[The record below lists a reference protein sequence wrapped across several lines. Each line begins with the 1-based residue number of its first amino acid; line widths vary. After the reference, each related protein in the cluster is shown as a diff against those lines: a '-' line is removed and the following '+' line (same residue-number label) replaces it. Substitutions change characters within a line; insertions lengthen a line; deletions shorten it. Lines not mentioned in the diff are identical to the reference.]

1 MFEAR
6 ISNGMILKKIIEAIK
21 DLVADVN
28 FDISSEGISLQ
39 AMDASHVALVV
50 LHLKA
55 SEFDEFRCD
64 RPQTL
69 GLSVSNLAKII
80 KIAGND
86 DAITMRAEDEA
97 STLNLLF
104 EGKNEEKISEFALTL
119 LTIDSEHLGIPEQ
132 EYNSTVS
139 MSSSEFSRICR
150 ELTQITDTLTIE
162 TDKESIRFAVSGDIG
177 AGTITLR
184 HNDTDKAEERCLLE
198 VNENISMAYALRYL
212 NLFNKASNLS
222 DMVSLN
228 MSPDIPIVVQ
238 YAFELGEIKY
248 FLAPKI
254 SDES

>member
-1 MFEAR
+1 
-6 ISNGMILKKIIEAIK
+6 
-21 DLVADVN
+21 
-28 FDISSEGISLQ
+28 
-39 AMDASHVALVV
+39 
-50 LHLKA
+50 
-55 SEFDEFRCD
+55 
-64 RPQTL
+64 
-69 GLSVSNLAKII
+69 
-80 KIAGND
+80 
-86 DAITMRAEDEA
+86 MRAEDEA

-104 EGKNEEKISEFALTL
+104 EGKNEEKMSEFALTL

-139 MSSSEFSRICR
+139 LSSSEFSRICR

-184 HNDTDKAEERCLLE
+184 HNDTEKAEERCLLE